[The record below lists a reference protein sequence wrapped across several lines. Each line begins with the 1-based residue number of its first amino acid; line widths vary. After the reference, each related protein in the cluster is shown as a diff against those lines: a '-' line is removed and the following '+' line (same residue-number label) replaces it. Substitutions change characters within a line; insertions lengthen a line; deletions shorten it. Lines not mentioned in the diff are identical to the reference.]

1 MTMRVKGWSSFIA
14 LAVVLMLSAPT
25 KAATVWNETLD
36 GDLSSNP
43 LAPTFVVVAPGSNDV
58 LGSAGAALVPGDPT
72 FDPTTGA
79 PNFDMDFL
87 TFKVPTGYILK
98 SLVPV
103 NIVFAEATD
112 TKTFIGLEGG
122 TQITAGINFPYST
135 GALGLLGWLHVATG
149 DVGTDILPAMG
160 VSADGATGFS
170 PPLPA
175 GDYALWIQDDLPVSY
190 DLRIEIASVPEI
202 STWAMLLTG
211 FAGFAFAGYRTSR
224 SKPPRYR
231 LELRHRVS

>member
-1 MTMRVKGWSSFIA
+1 MKIRVKGWSAFVA
-14 LAVVLMLSAPT
+14 LAAALVLSAPT
-25 KAATVWNETLD
+25 TAATVWDETVD

-43 LAPTFVVVAPGSNDV
+43 LAATSVAVAPNFNDV
-58 LGSAGAALVPGDPT
+58 LGSAGAALVPGAPT

-103 NIVFAEATD
+103 SIVFANAGDTEA
-112 TKTFIGLEGG
+112 FIGLGGG
-122 TQITAGINFPYST
+122 TQITAGINFPYPT

-160 VSADGATGFS
+160 VSGDGATGFS

-175 GDYALWIQDDLPVSY
+175 GDYTLWIQDDMPVGY
-190 DLRIEIASVPEI
+190 DLRIEIAAVPEN
-202 STWAMLLTG
+202 STWVMLLVG
-211 FAGFAFAGYRTSR
+211 FAGFGFVGYRNSR
-224 SKPPRYR
+224 KRAASI
-231 LELRHRVS
+231 